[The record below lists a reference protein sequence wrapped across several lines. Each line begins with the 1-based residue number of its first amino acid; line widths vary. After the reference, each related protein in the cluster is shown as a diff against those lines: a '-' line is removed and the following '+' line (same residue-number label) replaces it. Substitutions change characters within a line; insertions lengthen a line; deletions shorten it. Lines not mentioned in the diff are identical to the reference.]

1 MLTRG
6 ATDAEVIEVL
16 RISPATLAAFKTRT
30 LRRKLSWRPSA
41 GAPWKTHPS
50 LFVVQNR
57 VDVLLQIR
65 PERLLQLVP
74 RR

>member
-30 LRRKLSWRPSA
+30 LRE
-41 GAPWKTHPS
+41 
-50 LFVVQNR
+50 N
-57 VDVLLQIR
+57 
-65 PERLLQLVP
+65 
-74 RR
+74 